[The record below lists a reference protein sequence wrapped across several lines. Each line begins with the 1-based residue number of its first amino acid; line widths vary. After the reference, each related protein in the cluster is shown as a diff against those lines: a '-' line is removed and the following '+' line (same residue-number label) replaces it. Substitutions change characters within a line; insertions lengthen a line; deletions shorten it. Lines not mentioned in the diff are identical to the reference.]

1 MIELYNMGLSE
12 NTIKNMIEITPEIKD
27 MDVKEIIE
35 KKTILEN
42 INCDDRQIINIIS
55 SNPRYLNR
63 TNLEII
69 NLIEKLTNLGFDTL
83 NILFDSNPYILNL
96 EPFEIDNY
104 INNRISNGEILEDVI
119 DDLDSNP
126 YLFSQDL

>member
-55 SNPRYLNR
+55 SNPGYLNR